1 VAIKKKIEELIEKLH
16 NNSTRMVRLKAF
28 ILATS
33 VFVLLT
39 CISIFFLYEW
49 KDLQSLIFTS
59 TIDKAR
65 AEKALTE
72 KSVWSDSSLQ
82 PHTVLALARLPDF
95 SPSLGVRYLYEKY
108 NLILVSEPVRNNQVC
123 VHAISGDGSSSDP
136 PSMKIWIRVSGPEI
150 QSGVAVPSSP
160 DSSCSYHYDLHPLPP
175 GNYTLDMKLLSVFDD
190 GQEWDFA
197 QCNHEQ
203 GTYWDPANSTL
214 LMYKFPISYANSDTK
229 LCCDQCTGH
238 PNCMAYTSNPTKN
251 QIGEV
256 DYPCIFYSEVS
267 GEKLKGGKTSSG
279 TSRSKDHVMKYLGC
293 GHSHVFETC
302 REAGEDDGLYLIE
315 KEFFVSGEVG
325 VEEEKKPICSATELD
340 EITRGR
346 WVKTPLSVCAGEPLQ
361 HYNNQQFAHVVRQ
374 TGMAEAC
381 WVHDNFSKISGQ
393 CVRSRRPQSSVWK
406 SHLFEPDFTYT
417 WQPYTCR
424 LPLYTDA
431 ILKECLQTKGYRRP
445 EVSGDSVSRMLGTYV
460 VCVSL
465 RRLFH
470 YY

>member
-1 VAIKKKIEELIEKLH
+1 
-16 NNSTRMVRLKAF
+16 
-28 ILATS
+28 
-33 VFVLLT
+33 
-39 CISIFFLYEW
+39 
-49 KDLQSLIFTS
+49 
-59 TIDKAR
+59 
-65 AEKALTE
+65 
-72 KSVWSDSSLQ
+72 
-82 PHTVLALARLPDF
+82 
-95 SPSLGVRYLYEKY
+95 
-108 NLILVSEPVRNNQVC
+108 
-123 VHAISGDGSSSDP
+123 
-136 PSMKIWIRVSGPEI
+136 
-150 QSGVAVPSSP
+150 
-160 DSSCSYHYDLHPLPP
+160 
-175 GNYTLDMKLLSVFDD
+175 
-190 GQEWDFA
+190 
-197 QCNHEQ
+197 
-203 GTYWDPANSTL
+203 
-214 LMYKFPISYANSDTK
+214 MYKFPISYANSDTK

-315 KEFFVSGEVG
+315 KDFFVSGEVG

-361 HYNNQQFAHVVRQ
+361 HYNLQFAHVVRQ

-393 CVRSRRPQSSVWK
+393 CGQNGCARNPQSSVWK

-445 EVSGDSVSRMLGTYV
+445 QVSGDSVSRMLGTYFAERFDHFPDALFGANRFLVENFRIIHVIWHNGVNEGAKQDVKDYYNKNVGNKTEGEFRIFHRGPFFSSEHQFHITPGRAKAVQDYIEPWLQDEVGFLEADWVNISMAASFESTTKVDGMHV
-460 VCVSL
+460 VGSPMKM
-465 RRLFH
+465 LFNLIMH
-470 YY
+470 AACA